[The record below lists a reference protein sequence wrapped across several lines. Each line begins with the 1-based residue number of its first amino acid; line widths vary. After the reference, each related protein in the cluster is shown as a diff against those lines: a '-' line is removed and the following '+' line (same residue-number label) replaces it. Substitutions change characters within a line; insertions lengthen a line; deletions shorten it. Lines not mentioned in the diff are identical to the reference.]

1 MYPGSIAVLI
11 LSPYWFYC
19 DSVQRRLHF
28 NKIKTVSSLLLHG
41 LGRTFLTHHR
51 PRYIPLHLPL
61 KLGYR
66 IEGLGTL
73 PTTGTECI
81 ANRQTDRWVSV
92 ICFSF
97 ALRRPSAAFATS
109 PTAKLPPI
117 AFYYSVGEIS
127 PKSTLT
133 LSLHPL
139 RPLSCQ
145 PLVDFPLDIE
155 TCHETLG
162 DVSYYRDRMHC
173 EQTDTL
179 PDICR
184 YLISPTPT
192 PSPSYIFRKLVI
204 SRMSSITFEFS
215 DCLPIIFV
223 LGVKTRILLDSKIQ
237 KNPKE
242 FNGSASLLASAF
254 FVHLY
259 ERCEKFLIRRIRRKL
274 TGYSFHI

>member
-1 MYPGSIAVLI
+1 
-11 LSPYWFYC
+11 
-19 DSVQRRLHF
+19 
-28 NKIKTVSSLLLHG
+28 
-41 LGRTFLTHHR
+41 
-51 PRYIPLHLPL
+51 
-61 KLGYR
+61 
-66 IEGLGTL
+66 
-73 PTTGTECI
+73 
-81 ANRQTDRWVSV
+81 
-92 ICFSF
+92 
-97 ALRRPSAAFATS
+97 
-109 PTAKLPPI
+109 
-117 AFYYSVGEIS
+117 
-127 PKSTLT
+127 
-133 LSLHPL
+133 
-139 RPLSCQ
+139 
-145 PLVDFPLDIE
+145 
-155 TCHETLG
+155 
-162 DVSYYRDRMHC
+162 MHC
-173 EQTDTL
+173 EQTDIL

-274 TGYSFHI
+274 TGYSFHIGNLLIKNFCNIVLPCRDRVSISCWALSRLDLRKTKIFLCLIHLREMQV